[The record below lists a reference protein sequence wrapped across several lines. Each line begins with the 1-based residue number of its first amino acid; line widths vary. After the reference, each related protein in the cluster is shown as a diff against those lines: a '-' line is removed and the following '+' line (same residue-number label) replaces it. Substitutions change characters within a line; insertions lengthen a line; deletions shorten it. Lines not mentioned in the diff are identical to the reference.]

1 MICISWP
8 SSKSTLLFAGL
19 NYTHKSLIG
28 TFPNFI
34 YSMHW
39 SKEMILEKSILN
51 GRVWSSN
58 FEPKLGVLCL
68 CHSTTFPCQFLL
80 MHVLPIF
87 DCLTLNVNSII
98 QLKEKQF
105 SLLKRKKI
113 ATADSALTTSASAK
127 DVRINDDVFYNKL
140 VDLRNVSFK

>member
-1 MICISWP
+1 
-8 SSKSTLLFAGL
+8 
-19 NYTHKSLIG
+19 
-28 TFPNFI
+28 
-34 YSMHW
+34 
-39 SKEMILEKSILN
+39 
-51 GRVWSSN
+51 
-58 FEPKLGVLCL
+58 
-68 CHSTTFPCQFLL
+68 

-98 QLKEKQF
+98 QLKEKQC